1 MNSTDNTKLSR
12 IIKLYLFMN
21 KMKVG
26 QYLKLEHYPIDY
38 LQRFHPCHNGA
49 DESNFPQSLDF
60 SKNLE

>member
-1 MNSTDNTKLSR
+1 
-12 IIKLYLFMN
+12 MN